1 MDDQNA
7 VSRSRTITLSGGE
20 VAIVDDADYALVSPH
35 TWRLNE
41 KGYAQASIYI
51 DGKRFNIRMH
61 RLIMG
66 LRNGDPRRV
75 DHRNGVRL
83 DNRRGN
89 LRICTVADNNRNK
102 RIGNTNTS
110 GLKGV
115 HWEKDRRVWRAQIHV
130 NGRNRTL
137 GRFPD
142 QEQAH
147 QAYLQAAKELHGEFF
162 CETTRNVEVK
172 YG

>member
-1 MDDQNA
+1 MD
-7 VSRSRTITLSGGE
+7 SESRTVTLSGGE
-20 VAIVDDADYALVSPH
+20 VAIVDAADYALVSQYV
-35 TWRLNE
+35 WRLNE
-41 KGYAQASIYI
+41 KGYAVASICI
-51 DGKRFNIRMH
+51 DGKRFNVRMH

-66 LRNGDPRRV
+66 LKNGDPRRV
-75 DHRNGVRL
+75 DHRSGVRL

-89 LRICTVADNNRNK
+89 LRICTVAENNRNA

-115 HWEKDRRVWRAQIHV
+115 HWDKVNQVWRAQIHV

-137 GRFPD
+137 GRFKD
-142 QEQAH
+142 REKAG
-147 QAYLQAAKELHGEFF
+147 QAYEKAAKELHGEFF
-162 CETTRNVEVK
+162 CENQSNVEVK